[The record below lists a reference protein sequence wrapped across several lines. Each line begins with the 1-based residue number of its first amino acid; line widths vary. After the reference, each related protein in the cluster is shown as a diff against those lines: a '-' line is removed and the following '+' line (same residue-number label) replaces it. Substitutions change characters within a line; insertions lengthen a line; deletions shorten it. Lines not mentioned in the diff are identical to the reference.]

1 MSAREKIAYLKGL
14 IDGQNLTDTP
24 DKAKFY
30 AALVDALDSL
40 AVAIEEHED
49 VHEELN
55 AYLEQLDEDV
65 SDIEDE
71 LDELEGGECGC
82 HSHDDDDEEDEYE
95 DFDEEEYE
103 SVTCPNCGK
112 RFLLRAGSL
121 RRGRRSGMPALRQ
134 AVQASRR
141 VKGRVW
147 YLPVKEEPPNG

>member
-14 IDGQNLTDTP
+14 IDGLNLTDTQ
-24 DKAKFY
+24 DKAIFY

-103 SVTCPNCGK
+103 SVTCPNCGNTDQSK
-112 RFLLRAGSL
+112 MNVA
-121 RRGRRSGMPALRQ
+121 RRTCGYIGTQFWNQGRTQ
-134 AVQASRR
+134 EIKER
-141 VKGRVW
+141 V
-147 YLPVKEEPPNG
+147 LHL

>member
-71 LDELEGGECGC
+71 LDELDEIGASGE
-82 HSHDDDDEEDEYE
+82 
-95 DFDEEEYE
+95 
-103 SVTCPNCGK
+103 
-112 RFLLRAGSL
+112 A
-121 RRGRRSGMPALRQ
+121 
-134 AVQASRR
+134 
-141 VKGRVW
+141 
-147 YLPVKEEPPNG
+147 

>member
-1 MSAREKIAYLKGL
+1 M
-14 IDGQNLTDTP
+14 
-24 DKAKFY
+24 
-30 AALVDALDSL
+30 DSL

-103 SVTCPNCGK
+103 SVT
-112 RFLLRAGSL
+112 SL
-121 RRGRRSGMPALRQ
+121 RRGRRSGLPALRQ

-147 YLPVKEEPPNG
+147 VFTGKGGAAEWTKP